1 MQAFCALK
9 DGQMDQVE
17 TLIKEGGDIHRVTE
31 SERWTYLHKMFT
43 SPSISPEERTPP
55 ESIQFL
61 IDQGLDVNAV
71 DSYGNTPLL
80 YAVRQRNV
88 DGMRLLLANGADR
101 MIEHQNLDG
110 ISALRMVF
118 DRMPIEYDVTQTL
131 LEYGANPNENDHG
144 CSVQELVH
152 SIVGVDAKVI
162 ELIDQYAS
170 ES

>member
-1 MQAFCALK
+1 MSYELY
-9 DGQMDQVE
+9 E
-17 TLIKEGGDIHRVTE
+17 TLVEGEIETVKQLTANGEDIHHVTANDK
-31 SERWTYLHKMFT
+31 WTYLHQVLDTK
-43 SPSISPEERTPP
+43 ETPP
-55 ESIQFL
+55 ESIQYL

-71 DSYGNTPLL
+71 DSYGSTPLL

-118 DRMPIEYDVTQTL
+118 DRMPIEYDVTKTL

-152 SIVGVDAKVI
+152 SIVGVDSKVI